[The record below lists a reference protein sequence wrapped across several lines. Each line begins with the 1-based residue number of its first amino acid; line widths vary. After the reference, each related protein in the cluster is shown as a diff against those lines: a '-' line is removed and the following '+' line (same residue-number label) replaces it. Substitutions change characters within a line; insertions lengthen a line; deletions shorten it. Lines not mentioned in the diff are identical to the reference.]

1 MDKKPKP
8 KYGEE
13 FLVIKY
19 NQNKTK
25 MNIFFEG
32 P

>member
-13 FLVIKY
+13 FLVIMYK
-19 NQNKTK
+19 QKKTK